1 MSADLSS
8 MTLAEAEAWRAGW
21 REAQD
26 AAAKASRKAWPR
38 AHTYASENADIY
50 IAQDHAVDRVIG
62 AIRAMEP
69 PA

>member
-21 REAQD
+21 R
-26 AAAKASRKAWPR
+26 AAREEVAIVAEERIRQGSDNCSKSQFGD
-38 AHTYASENADIY
+38 NL
-50 IAQDHAVDRVIG
+50 AVWVGD